1 MKTERNVKFISTLP
15 RCILNSPSGKLVK
28 TERNVKF
35 ISNIAEKG
43 ADGIRLRLRYHIH
56 GRLLL
61 VREEFLGLVSLDKKL
76 SEDVSSGLR

>member
-56 GRLLL
+56 GNY
-61 VREEFLGLVSLDKKL
+61 FLSAKK
-76 SEDVSSGLR
+76 SFVFSASTRSSVKT